1 MNRFVCSAFLILL
14 FLGEMTGQAVVPA
27 DTLNPASK
35 DWMAKGQDALLAH
48 KYEKAQKY
56 FERALE
62 LSPGYRP
69 ALRYLAAANELMGN
83 YLDAANQCDAL
94 LQADPRYSRAL
105 YYETGLL
112 HFQSGNY
119 SRALELFRQ
128 FRELQE
134 QPSSHFGILGETEQE
149 KEREYLR
156 ILNDQILAC
165 QIAREAAK
173 FARVDAVENLGPAIN
188 SPADEYFPCV
198 SNDQTWLL
206 YTSRRNRF
214 ADEDLFVSFF
224 AGEWMEGL
232 PMPPSFLTS
241 HNEGMS
247 TLVRNGRRMF
257 FTACGRPAVQGTCD
271 IWEADMDGPNV
282 LRTDRPEGALNSE
295 AWDSQATISCDGQ
308 TIYFASNREGGS
320 GGTDIWMSRLLPDGS
335 WDSPVNLGPTVN
347 TPADEEA
354 PFITNDGRTL
364 FFSSNGHDGLG
375 EQDIFL
381 SRLDPSTGQWSRPMN
396 LGPPVNSAFRELG
409 LFLTADGQTG
419 YFASNRAGGYGG
431 MDIYRFNMPELLSGR
446 PITFV
451 EGQVLDSVT
460 WQPLSATL
468 FTDDQKKVYADE
480 DGRFFLCLPV
490 DSIFTFTIIEP
501 GYAVYYEQVR
511 VPVWNNRKPYPLS
524 ILLQPNQLLYT
535 EEAGIISFSGSPGRQ
550 VSHAVYFD
558 FDKAEFGVEAMRSL
572 EDFLEKLPEN
582 SGIREVE
589 IIGFS
594 DQVGSEK
601 YNLVLSENRAR
612 SVALYLKEKGFHIDR
627 LYIAGSGELISSI
640 PEAEKRKVEVVF
652 HLK

>member
-1 MNRFVCSAFLILL
+1 
-14 FLGEMTGQAVVPA
+14 
-27 DTLNPASK
+27 
-35 DWMAKGQDALLAH
+35 
-48 KYEKAQKY
+48 
-56 FERALE
+56 
-62 LSPGYRP
+62 
-69 ALRYLAAANELMGN
+69 
-83 YLDAANQCDAL
+83 
-94 LQADPRYSRAL
+94 L
-105 YYETGLL
+105 YYETAML

-119 SRALELFRQ
+119 SRALDLFGQ

-134 QPSSHFGILGETEQE
+134 LPASHFGILGETEHE
-149 KEREYLR
+149 KEREYLSG
-156 ILNDQILAC
+156 LNDQILAC
-165 QIAREAAK
+165 GIAREAAK
-173 FARVDAVENLGPAIN
+173 FSRVEAVENLGPAIN
-188 SPADEYFPCV
+188 SSADEYFPCV
-198 SNDQTWLL
+198 SNDQTWIL

-232 PMPPSFLTS
+232 AMPPSFLTS

-257 FTACGRPAVQGTCD
+257 FTACGRPAVLGTCD

-282 LRTDRPEGALNSE
+282 LRTDRPEGELNSD
-295 AWDSQATISCDGQ
+295 AWDSQATVSCDGQ

-335 WDSPVNLGPTVN
+335 WDTPVNLGPAIN

-354 PFITNDGRTL
+354 PFITNDGKSL

-381 SRLDPSTGQWSRPMN
+381 SRFDQTTGQWSRPMN

-431 MDIYRFNMPELLSGR
+431 MDIYQFDLPELLSGR

-468 FTDDQKKVYADE
+468 FTDDQNKVYADE

-501 GYAVYYEQVR
+501 GYAVYYDQVR

-524 ILLQPNQLLYT
+524 ILLQPTQILYT
-535 EEAGIISFSGSPGRQ
+535 EEAGIISFSGNPGRQ

-558 FDKAEFGVEAMRSL
+558 FDQAELTDQAIRSI
-572 EDFLEKLPEN
+572 ESFLAKLPEH

-601 YNLVLSENRAR
+601 YNLVLSENRAK
-612 SVALYLKEKGFHIDR
+612 SVALYLKEQGFHIDR
-627 LYIAGSGELISSI
+627 LYIAGSGELITSI